1 MSEKNANKTVDVI
14 ATKITPVSI
23 YFECPECWSKYKRN
37 GEPTARAKRI
47 IHNHGNETHSDKN
60 RETDRVPHCIKNNG
74 ICRFNIKI
82 TDDTV
87 REGFN

>member
-1 MSEKNANKTVDVI
+1 MKNARKTVDVI
-14 ATKITPVSI
+14 ASKITPTNI
-23 YFECPECWSKYKRN
+23 FFECPECWSRYKKN

-47 IHNHGNETHSDKN
+47 QHIHGNEYGSDEN
-60 RETDRVPHCIKNNG
+60 RETDRVPHGNCINN